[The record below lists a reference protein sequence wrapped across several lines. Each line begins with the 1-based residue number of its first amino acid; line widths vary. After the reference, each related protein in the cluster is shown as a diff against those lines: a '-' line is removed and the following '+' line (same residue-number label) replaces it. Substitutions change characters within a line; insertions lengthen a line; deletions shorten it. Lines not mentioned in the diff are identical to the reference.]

1 MIKFFSRLKRRK
13 GFTLTEMI
21 VVTAIIGIIMASVVA
36 FSGPMRDSIK
46 NTEAKADALTIN
58 EVLGNYLEHNLAY
71 ACKIDAFVGYTY
83 ENDVTAIRD
92 AYDPSGGVSNGY
104 KGLAGEANTT
114 VRMFVAHFDGPTDSS
129 DPIYSVKKGTMK
141 FYDVKLDGSGLPAL
155 STVATNDNLVFTEDF
170 FGNYQYFMTID
181 DDDLGKNTNSRT
193 KKAYMNIRLDSYN
206 FGPDDASNMSGETVK
221 NYYRHIITNGAVA
234 NPFEAAAIVSEKIG
248 SEMISFSLENIKASE
263 ANVSG
268 IKTDS
273 LGNKQYYSNGAPI
286 FETYLSAGGAQI
298 HKPSA
303 VALNGNDLVILY
315 AVKKYTV
322 V

>member
-36 FSGPMRDSIK
+36 FSGPMRNSIK

-71 ACKIDAFVGYTY
+71 ACRIDAFVGYTY
-83 ENDVTAIRD
+83 ENSVSEIRE
-92 AYDPSGGVSNGY
+92 AYDPTGGASNGY
-104 KGLAGEANTT
+104 KGLAAEANTT
-114 VRMFVAHFDGPTDSS
+114 VRMFVAHFDDSGE
-129 DPIYSVKKGTMK
+129 KGTMK
-141 FYDVKLDGSGLPAL
+141 FYDVKLDGGGLPAL
-155 STVATNDNLVFTEDF
+155 SSVATNDNLVFTEDF
-170 FGNYQYFMTID
+170 FGDYQYFMTID

-193 KKAYMNIRLDSYN
+193 KKAYLNIRLDSYN
-206 FGPDDASNMSGETVK
+206 FGPDDASNMDESTVQG
-221 NYYRHIITNGAVA
+221 YYRYVITNGAGT
-234 NPFEAAAIVSEKIG
+234 NPFEAAAIVSEKTG

-263 ANVSG
+263 TNVSG
-268 IKTDS
+268 INTDS

-322 V
+322 A

>member
-83 ENDVTAIRD
+83 ENNVTVIRD

-114 VRMFVAHFDGPTDSS
+114 VRMFLAHFDDSGE
-129 DPIYSVKKGTMK
+129 KGTMK
-141 FYDVKLDGSGLPAL
+141 FYDVKLDGTGLPAL
-155 STVATNDNLVFTEDF
+155 STVATKDNLVFTEDF

-206 FGPDDASNMSGETVK
+206 FGPDDASNMDALTVQ
-221 NYYRHIITNGAVA
+221 NYYKHVISNGVVD
-234 NPFEAAAIVSEKIG
+234 NPFEAAAIVSEKTG
-248 SEMISFSLENIKASE
+248 SELISFTLENIKASE

-268 IKTDS
+268 IKTDT

-286 FETYLSAGGAQI
+286 FETYLSTGGAQI
-298 HKPSA
+298 HKPSS
-303 VALNGNDLVILY
+303 VSLNGNDLVILY